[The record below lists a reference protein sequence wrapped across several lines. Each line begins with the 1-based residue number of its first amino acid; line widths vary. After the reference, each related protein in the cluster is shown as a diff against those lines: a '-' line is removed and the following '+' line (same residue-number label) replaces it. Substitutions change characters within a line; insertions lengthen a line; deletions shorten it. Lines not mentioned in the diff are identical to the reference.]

1 MIRIENIGKRYT
13 DNGTGASAVLTDI
26 NITVPAGEFC
36 CILGPSGCGKTTLLN
51 LIAGFIKPSSGRI
64 LFNGTPVT
72 APGPERGVVFQDAT
86 LFPWLSTRKNVEFGL
101 KQRGLK
107 KDDRFRIATAYLE
120 LVGMAGHADAFP
132 HTLSGGM
139 RQRIAIARVLALDP
153 SALLMDEPFSS
164 LDSNS
169 RERLQDE
176 LLRVWEAQLR
186 TLIYVTHS
194 VEEAVYLADRVII
207 MSPARKGICRDIS
220 LPLKRPRDR
229 ASAEFRRVAA
239 TLRLSLDS
247 LPCCTKPFTKKNDLT
262 QCKTVP
268 DKQEFPKSL

>member
-1 MIRIENIGKRYT
+1 MIRIENIEKRYT
-13 DNGTGASAVLTDI
+13 NNGTVTSAVLSEI
-26 NITVPAGEFC
+26 NITVPGGEFC

-64 LFNGTPVT
+64 LFNGIPVT

-86 LFPWLSTRKNVEFGL
+86 LFPWLTARQNVEFGL
-101 KQRGLK
+101 RQRGLK
-107 KDDRFRIATAYLE
+107 KDDRFHTADAYLKM
-120 LVGMAGHADAFP
+120 VGMSGHADAFP

-139 RQRIAIARVLALDP
+139 RQRIAIARVLALEP

-164 LDSNS
+164 LDTNS

-176 LLRVWEAQLR
+176 LLRVWEAQRR

-207 MSPARKGICRDIS
+207 MGPARKGICRDIS

-229 ASAEFRRVAA
+229 ASAGFRQVAT
-239 TLRLSLDS
+239 TLRTSLDT
-247 LPCCTKPFTKKNDLT
+247 LPCCINSS
-262 QCKTVP
+262 V
-268 DKQEFPKSL
+268 E